1 MDKITFSSNWN
12 NKLTCEYFTSIRL
25 YNDLRY
31 GVGRTLE
38 VAFKDK
44 IIKKVQVMSMKR
56 LMLKD
61 ITSFIAGL
69 DTGYSPE
76 QCKSIITKMYPAVN
90 LQVEPLSFILFKTI
104 K

>member
-12 NKLTCEYFTSIRL
+12 KKLDCDFFTSIRL
-25 YNDLRY
+25 YNDLKY
-31 GVGRTLE
+31 GPGRTLE

-44 IIKKVQVMSMKR
+44 IIKTVQVVAMKR
-56 LMLKD
+56 IMLAE
-61 ITSFIAGL
+61 INAFVAGL

-76 QCKSIITKMYPAVN
+76 TCRGILTKMYPSVDF
-90 LQVEPLSFILFKTI
+90 LIQPLSLILFKTI